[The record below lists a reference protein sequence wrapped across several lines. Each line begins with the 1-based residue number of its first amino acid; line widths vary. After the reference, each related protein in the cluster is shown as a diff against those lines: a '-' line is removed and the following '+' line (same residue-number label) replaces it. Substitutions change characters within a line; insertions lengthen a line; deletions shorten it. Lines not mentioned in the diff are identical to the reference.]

1 MTGHLAYNPDSCWG
15 SSWIFILLRDGN
27 QAGGKLLNGRV
38 TQYTD
43 QHRFL
48 EVMTKKGI
56 ETTGS
61 VHSGRQGGQ
70 GGQGGEELMLGA
82 KEKGTF

>member
-70 GGQGGEELMLGA
+70 GGEELMLGA